1 MNAAAAVLQFAVRH
15 MGIIKVI
22 QVYPSA
28 ARALRVAAPNMAQ
41 ATARALVC
49 AAVMLLSLGTCVA
62 TADSGRADK
71 SAREGSKS
79 VAKSVDASAD
89 EFARYFK
96 YLIKKQGIPGAAYV
110 IVDHDKIVAMDT
122 YGVRVKG
129 KKEPVT
135 LHTVFR
141 LASVSK
147 TFAASMAAV
156 LEHEKKFN
164 WGDKVVRYVPQL
176 SFKTP
181 ALSMQLQVQH
191 LLSHSSGLTPN
202 AYDNYLEDNRPMS
215 KILPM
220 FSTIDPHCKPGK
232 CYGYQNVL
240 FSLIEDVIQ
249 KATGVPYSR
258 QLKERFFTPLKM
270 EDASLGWESFMAA
283 SNRAAPHVQT
293 GRGWRPV
300 KVEKEYYLAAP
311 AAGVN
316 ASISDMA
323 QWLKAQMGF
332 YPDVLPP
339 DVISDIT
346 TERVETQRHMRH
358 RIWRDYIDHAGY
370 GLGWRLYTVG
380 DDRVIFHGGWVAGFR
395 AAVAYSEQRKVG
407 IVILMNAESRVISDL
422 TANFIA
428 DITGHG
434 KLMAAMA
441 AARK

>member
-1 MNAAAAVLQFAVRH
+1 MNQGISNSNRGLRALLSPLLMLGVLMTASP
-15 MGIIKVI
+15 VI
-22 QVYPSA
+22 ADA
-28 ARALRVAAPNMAQ
+28 ARP
-41 ATARALVC
+41 
-49 AAVMLLSLGTCVA
+49 
-62 TADSGRADK
+62 DK
-71 SAREGSKS
+71 SAREGSKAVS
-79 VAKSVDASAD
+79 KSVEASAK
-89 EFARYFK
+89 EFDRYFHQLLK
-96 YLIKKQGIPGAAYV
+96 QQGIPGAAYV
-110 IVDHDKIVAMDT
+110 IVDHDKVVAMNT

-129 KKEPVT
+129 KSEKIT
-135 LHTVFR
+135 THTVFR

-156 LEHEKKFN
+156 LEHEHKFS

-202 AYDNYLEDNRPMS
+202 AYDNYLEDNRPLS

-220 FSTIDPHCKPGK
+220 FATIDPHCKPGK

-258 QLKERFFTPLKM
+258 QLKDRFFAPLKM

-283 SNRAAPHVQT
+283 NNRAAPHVQT

-316 ASISDMA
+316 ASISDMG
-323 QWLKAQMGF
+323 QWLKAQMGYF
-332 YPDVLPP
+332 PDVLSH
-339 DVISDIT
+339 DVIDDLT
-346 TERVETQRHMRH
+346 TERVETRRHLRH

-380 DDRVIFHGGWVAGFR
+380 DDRIIFHGGWVAGFR
-395 AAVAYSEQRKVG
+395 AAIAYSEKRKVG

-422 TANFIA
+422 TGNFIA

-434 KLMAAMA
+434 KLVQAIA
-441 AARK
+441 AAKK

>member
-1 MNAAAAVLQFAVRH
+1 MIAGA
-15 MGIIKVI
+15 
-22 QVYPSA
+22 
-28 ARALRVAAPNMAQ
+28 
-41 ATARALVC
+41 ATAW
-49 AAVMLLSLGTCVA
+49 
-62 TADSGRADK
+62 ADGGRADK
-71 SAREGSKS
+71 SVREAGKT
-79 VAKSVDASAD
+79 VAKSVEVSAK
-89 EFARYFK
+89 EFDRYFRQ
-96 YLIKKQGIPGAAYV
+96 LLKQQDIPGAAYV
-110 IVDHDKIVAMDT
+110 IVDRDQVVAMNT
-122 YGVRVKG
+122 YGVRMQG

-135 LHTVFR
+135 THTVFR

-147 TFAASMAAV
+147 TFAASAATV
-156 LEHEKKFN
+156 LEHEQKFS
-164 WGDKVVRYVPQL
+164 WADKVVRYVPEL

-202 AYDNYLEDNRPMS
+202 AYDNYLEDNRPVS

-220 FSTIDPHCKPGK
+220 FSSIDPHCKPGK

-240 FSLIEDVIQ
+240 FSLIEEVIQ

-258 QLKERFFTPLKM
+258 QLKDRFFTPLAM
-270 EDASLGWESFMAA
+270 DDASLGWESFMAA

-323 QWLKAQMGF
+323 QWLKAQMGA
-332 YPDVLPP
+332 YPEVLSPE
-339 DVISDIT
+339 VIRDMT

-370 GLGWRLYTVG
+370 GLGWRLYSVG
-380 DDRVIFHGGWVAGFR
+380 DDRIIFHGGWVAGFR
-395 AAVAYSEQRKVG
+395 AAVAYSEKRKVG

-428 DITGHG
+428 DIIG
-434 KLMAAMA
+434 KGALVQAMA
-441 AARK
+441 AAKK